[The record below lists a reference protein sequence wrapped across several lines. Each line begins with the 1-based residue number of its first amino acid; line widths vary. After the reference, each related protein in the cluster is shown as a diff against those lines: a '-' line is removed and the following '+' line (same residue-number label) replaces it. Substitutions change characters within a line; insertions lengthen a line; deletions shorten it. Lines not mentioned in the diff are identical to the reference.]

1 MILTPEFLL
10 YGVIFVAA
18 FLLIE
23 GLYSMFADTRGGGKR
38 SINRRLRLLDS
49 GRDAFDVLNTLRRTS
64 RGKPSEWLTKA
75 LPPIARFDRLVS
87 QAELTIPTG
96 RFLQIMAG
104 LTIGTFV
111 FHAALKHAIT
121 WESFVWAAVIGV
133 ALPFFYLSR
142 RRRRRLARFGEQLP
156 EALDTI
162 VRSLRAGHPINAGLA
177 LVAKETPDPIGSEFG
192 IVVDEMTYGLDLRE
206 ALEHM
211 ADRVGHPDLQ
221 FVIVSIHIQHGTG
234 GNLAEVLSGLSR
246 VIRGRFHLKRKV
258 RALSAEGRMS
268 AYILSILPFIVG
280 GLIWLINPG
289 YYMRYMGDPTFNAII
304 IGGLVVMGLGI
315 FTMYKMVNFRV

>member
-1 MILTPEFLL
+1 MIVTPDFLL

-23 GLYSMFADTRGGGKR
+23 GLYYIFGDTRAGGKR
-38 SINRRLRLLDS
+38 NINRRLRLLDS
-49 GRDAFDVLNTLRRTS
+49 GKDAFDVLNTLRRTS
-64 RGKPSEWLTKA
+64 RGKASDWMTKA
-75 LPPIARFDRLVS
+75 IPPLSRLDRLVS
-87 QAELTIPTG
+87 QADVTIPTS
-96 RFLQIMAG
+96 RLLQIMAG
-104 LTIGTFV
+104 LSIGTFV
-111 FHAALKHAIT
+111 FHAALKHGIS
-121 WESFVWAAVIGV
+121 WQSFAWAALIGV
-133 ALPFFYLSR
+133 ALPIFYLYR

-162 VRSLRAGHPINAGLA
+162 VRSLRAGHPINSGLA
-177 LVAKETPDPIGSEFG
+177 LVAKETDDPIGSEFG

-221 FVIVSIHIQHGTG
+221 FVVVSIHIQHGTG
-234 GNLAEVLSGLSR
+234 GNLAEVLAGLAQ

-268 AYILSILPFIVG
+268 AYILSILPFVVG
-280 GLIWLINPG
+280 GLIWLINPD
-289 YYMRYMGDPTFNAII
+289 YYGRYMGDPTFNAIF
-304 IGGLVVMGLGI
+304 IGGLFIMVMGI
-315 FTMYKMVNFRV
+315 ITMHRMVNFRV